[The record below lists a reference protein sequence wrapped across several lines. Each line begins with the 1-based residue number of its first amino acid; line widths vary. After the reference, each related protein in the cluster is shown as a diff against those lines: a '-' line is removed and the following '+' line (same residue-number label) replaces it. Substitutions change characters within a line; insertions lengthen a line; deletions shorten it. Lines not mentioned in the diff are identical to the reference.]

1 MKEKEVQTKELYPF
15 ISDAIKKMDISL
27 ENIQWA
33 HNIITNNIAGYL
45 DDINKIQKYV
55 EDIIDNACS
64 VFREKITKEL
74 SLDDLLL
81 YAQVAKTSQD
91 FDNNNKRT
99 SFFDKNVKDVTIKDI
114 FDKNV
119 KDVTIKNIDIIS
131 GTETFK
137 SLERDLFGNLINTP
151 EIQKRRC
158 NGRSAAKKVKD
169 TIKLYDNLNDV
180 PCPTGKQAVYRLAVC
195 IPKRFNKVNSY
206 KRPLIYGRIPTMYFI
221 SDNRDRDFIIA
232 RNNFTKLI
240 RKKYY
245 DALREYEEKYVPIG
259 HDISM
264 KKISVL

>member
-15 ISDAIKKMDISL
+15 VSDAIKKMDISL

-33 HNIITNNIAGYL
+33 HKIITNNTAGYL

-99 SFFDKNVKDVTIKDI
+99 SFFDKNVKDVTIKD
-114 FDKNV
+114 
-119 KDVTIKNIDIIS
+119 IDIIS

-232 RNNFTKLI
+232 RNNFIKLI

>member
-15 ISDAIKKMDISL
+15 VSDAIKKMDISL

-33 HNIITNNIAGYL
+33 HKIITNNTAGYL

-81 YAQVAKTSQD
+81 YAQVAKMSQD

-99 SFFDKNVKDVTIKDI
+99 SFFDKNVKDVTIND
-114 FDKNV
+114 
-119 KDVTIKNIDIIS
+119 IDIIS

-137 SLERDLFGNLINTP
+137 ALERDLFGNLINTP

>member
-15 ISDAIKKMDISL
+15 VSDAIKKMDISL

-33 HNIITNNIAGYL
+33 HKIIKNNTAGYL

-91 FDNNNKRT
+91 FDNNKKRT
-99 SFFDKNVKDVTIKDI
+99 SFFDKKIQDITIKDI
-114 FDKNV
+114 DLINSTSTYKA
-119 KDVTIKNIDIIS
+119 I
-131 GTETFK
+131 EQ
-137 SLERDLFGNLINTP
+137 DLFGNSTKAP
-151 EIQKRRC
+151 EIQKRYC
-158 NGRSAAKKVKD
+158 TSRSIARKIKD

-232 RNNFTKLI
+232 RNNYTKLI

>member
-1 MKEKEVQTKELYPF
+1 MKEKEIQTKELYPF
-15 ISDAIKKMDISL
+15 VSDAIKKMDISL

-33 HNIITNNIAGYL
+33 HKIITHNTVGYL

-91 FDNNNKRT
+91 FDNNKKRT

-114 FDKNV
+114 
-119 KDVTIKNIDIIS
+119 DIIS

-137 SLERDLFGNLINTP
+137 ALERDLFGNLINTP
-151 EIQKRRC
+151 EIQKRHY
-158 NGRSAAKKVKD
+158 NGRSAEKKVKD
-169 TIKLYDNLNDV
+169 TIKLYDNINDV
-180 PCPTGKQAVYRLAVC
+180 PCPVGKQAVYRLAVY

-206 KRPLIYGRIPTMYFI
+206 KRSLIYGRIPTMYFI

>member
-1 MKEKEVQTKELYPF
+1 MKEKEIQTKELYPF
-15 ISDAIKKMDISL
+15 VSDAIKKMDISL

-33 HNIITNNIAGYL
+33 HKIITNNTAGYL

-81 YAQVAKTSQD
+81 YAQVAKMSQD
-91 FDNNNKRT
+91 FDNNKKRT
-99 SFFDKNVKDVTIKDI
+99 SFFDKNV
-114 FDKNV
+114 NV
-119 KDVTIKNIDIIS
+119 KDITSNKINSITGNS
-131 GTETFK
+131 AFK
-137 SLERDLFGNLINTP
+137 AIEQDLFGNLINTP

-158 NGRSAAKKVKD
+158 NGRSVAKKVKD

-180 PCPTGKQAVYRLAVC
+180 PCPVGKQAVYRLAVY

-206 KRPLIYGRIPTMYFI
+206 KRSLIYGRIPTMYFI

-245 DALREYEEKYVPIG
+245 DALCEYEEKYVPIG

>member
-15 ISDAIKKMDISL
+15 VSDAIKKMDISL

-33 HNIITNNIAGYL
+33 HKIITNNTAGYL

-91 FDNNNKRT
+91 FDNNKKRT
-99 SFFDKNVKDVTIKDI
+99 SFFDKKIQDITIKD
-114 FDKNV
+114 
-119 KDVTIKNIDIIS
+119 IDIIS

-137 SLERDLFGNLINTP
+137 ALERDLFGNLINTP
-151 EIQKRRC
+151 EIQKRYC
-158 NGRSAAKKVKD
+158 TGRSIARKIKD

-232 RNNFTKLI
+232 RNNYTKLI

>member
-15 ISDAIKKMDISL
+15 VSDAIKKMDISL

-33 HNIITNNIAGYL
+33 HKIITNNTAGYL

-55 EDIIDNACS
+55 ENIIDNACS

-91 FDNNNKRT
+91 FDNNKKRT
-99 SFFDKNVKDVTIKDI
+99 SFFDKKIQDITIKDI
-114 FDKNV
+114 DLINS
-119 KDVTIKNIDIIS
+119 T
-131 GTETFK
+131 GTSTYKAIEQ
-137 SLERDLFGNLINTP
+137 DLFGNSTKAP
-151 EIQKRRC
+151 EIQKRYC
-158 NGRSAAKKVKD
+158 TGRSIARKVKD

-180 PCPTGKQAVYRLAVC
+180 PCPTGKHAVYRLAVC
-195 IPKRFNKVNSY
+195 IPKKFNKVNSY

>member
-15 ISDAIKKMDISL
+15 VSDAIKKMDISL

-33 HNIITNNIAGYL
+33 HKIITNNTAGYL

-91 FDNNNKRT
+91 FDNNKKRT
-99 SFFDKNVKDVTIKDI
+99 SFFDKKIQDITIKDI
-114 FDKNV
+114 DLINSTSTYKA
-119 KDVTIKNIDIIS
+119 I
-131 GTETFK
+131 EQ
-137 SLERDLFGNLINTP
+137 DLFGNSTKAP
-151 EIQKRRC
+151 EIQKRYC
-158 NGRSAAKKVKD
+158 TGRSIARKIKD

-195 IPKRFNKVNSY
+195 IPKRFNKVNLY

-232 RNNFTKLI
+232 RNNYTKLI

>member
-15 ISDAIKKMDISL
+15 VSDAIKKMDISL

-33 HNIITNNIAGYL
+33 HKIITNNTAGYL

-114 FDKNV
+114 
-119 KDVTIKNIDIIS
+119 DIIS

-137 SLERDLFGNLINTP
+137 AIEQDLFGNSTKAP
-151 EIQKRRC
+151 EIQKRYC
-158 NGRSAAKKVKD
+158 TGRSIARKIKD

-232 RNNFTKLI
+232 RNNYTKLI

>member
-15 ISDAIKKMDISL
+15 VSDAIKKMDISL

-33 HNIITNNIAGYL
+33 HKIITNNTAGYL

-91 FDNNNKRT
+91 FDNNKKRT
-99 SFFDKNVKDVTIKDI
+99 SFFDKKIQDITIRDI
-114 FDKNV
+114 DLINSTSTYKA
-119 KDVTIKNIDIIS
+119 I
-131 GTETFK
+131 EQ
-137 SLERDLFGNLINTP
+137 DLFGNSTKAP
-151 EIQKRRC
+151 EIQKRYC
-158 NGRSAAKKVKD
+158 TGRSIARKIKD

-180 PCPTGKQAVYRLAVC
+180 PCPTGKQSVYRLAVC

-232 RNNFTKLI
+232 RNNYTKLI

>member
-15 ISDAIKKMDISL
+15 VSDAIKKMDISL

-33 HNIITNNIAGYL
+33 HKIITNNTAGYL

-91 FDNNNKRT
+91 FDNNKKRT
-99 SFFDKNVKDVTIKDI
+99 SFFDKKIQDITIKDI
-114 FDKNV
+114 DLINSTSTYKA
-119 KDVTIKNIDIIS
+119 I
-131 GTETFK
+131 EQ
-137 SLERDLFGNLINTP
+137 DLFGNSTKAP
-151 EIQKRRC
+151 EIQKRYC
-158 NGRSAAKKVKD
+158 TGRSIARKIKD

-180 PCPTGKQAVYRLAVC
+180 PCPTGKQSVYRLAVC
-195 IPKRFNKVNSY
+195 IPKRFNKVNLY

-232 RNNFTKLI
+232 RNNYTKLI

>member
-33 HNIITNNIAGYL
+33 HKIITNNTAGYL

-55 EDIIDNACS
+55 ENIIDNACS

-91 FDNNNKRT
+91 FDNNKKRT
-99 SFFDKNVKDVTIKDI
+99 SFFDKKIQDITIKDI
-114 FDKNV
+114 DLINS
-119 KDVTIKNIDIIS
+119 T
-131 GTETFK
+131 GTSTYKAIEQ
-137 SLERDLFGNLINTP
+137 DLFGNSTKAP
-151 EIQKRRC
+151 EIQKRYC
-158 NGRSAAKKVKD
+158 TGRSIARKVKD

-180 PCPTGKQAVYRLAVC
+180 PCPVGKQAVYRLAVC

-245 DALREYEEKYVPIG
+245 DALCEYEEKYVPIG

>member
-1 MKEKEVQTKELYPF
+1 MKEKEIQTKELYPF
-15 ISDAIKKMDISL
+15 ISDAVKRMDISL

-33 HNIITNNIAGYL
+33 HKIVTHDTSGYL

-55 EDIIDNACS
+55 ETIIDNACS

-81 YAQVAKTSQD
+81 YAQVSKTSQE
-91 FDNNNKRT
+91 FDNNKKRT
-99 SFFDKNVKDVTIKDI
+99 SFFDKKIQDVTIKDI
-114 FDKNV
+114 
-119 KDVTIKNIDIIS
+119 DIIS
-131 GTETFK
+131 GTGTFK
-137 SLERDLFGNLINTP
+137 AIEQDLFGNSTKAP
-151 EIQKRRC
+151 EIQKRYC
-158 NGRSAAKKVKD
+158 TGRSIARKVKD

-180 PCPTGKQAVYRLAVC
+180 PCPVGKQSVYRLAVC

-206 KRPLIYGRIPTMYFI
+206 KRSLIYGRIPIMYFI
-221 SDNRDRDFIIA
+221 SENRDKDFIIA

>member
-15 ISDAIKKMDISL
+15 VSDAIKKMDISL

-33 HNIITNNIAGYL
+33 HKIITNNTAGYL

-91 FDNNNKRT
+91 FDNNKKRT
-99 SFFDKNVKDVTIKDI
+99 SFFDKKIQDITIRDI
-114 FDKNV
+114 DLINSTSTYKA
-119 KDVTIKNIDIIS
+119 I
-131 GTETFK
+131 EQ
-137 SLERDLFGNLINTP
+137 DLFGNSTKAP
-151 EIQKRRC
+151 EIQKRYC
-158 NGRSAAKKVKD
+158 TGRSIARKVKD

-232 RNNFTKLI
+232 RNNYTKLI

>member
-15 ISDAIKKMDISL
+15 VSDAIKKMDISL

-33 HNIITNNIAGYL
+33 HKIITNNTAGYL

-91 FDNNNKRT
+91 FDNNKKRT
-99 SFFDKNVKDVTIKDI
+99 SFFDKKIQDITIKDI
-114 FDKNV
+114 DLINSTSTYKA
-119 KDVTIKNIDIIS
+119 I
-131 GTETFK
+131 EQ
-137 SLERDLFGNLINTP
+137 DLFGNSTKAP
-151 EIQKRRC
+151 EIQKRYC
-158 NGRSAAKKVKD
+158 TGRSVARKVKD

>member
-15 ISDAIKKMDISL
+15 VSDAIKKMDISL

-33 HNIITNNIAGYL
+33 HKIITNNTAGYL

-91 FDNNNKRT
+91 FDNNKKRT
-99 SFFDKNVKDVTIKDI
+99 SFFDKKIQDITIRDI
-114 FDKNV
+114 DLINSTSTYKA
-119 KDVTIKNIDIIS
+119 I
-131 GTETFK
+131 EQ
-137 SLERDLFGNLINTP
+137 DLFGNSTKAP
-151 EIQKRRC
+151 EIQKRYC
-158 NGRSAAKKVKD
+158 TGRSIARKIKD

-180 PCPTGKQAVYRLAVC
+180 RCPTGKQAVYRLAVC

-232 RNNFTKLI
+232 RNNYTKLI

>member
-15 ISDAIKKMDISL
+15 VSDAIKKMDISL

-33 HNIITNNIAGYL
+33 HKIITNNTAGYL

-99 SFFDKNVKDVTIKDI
+99 SFFDKKIQDITIKDI
-114 FDKNV
+114 DLINSTSTYKA
-119 KDVTIKNIDIIS
+119 I
-131 GTETFK
+131 EQ
-137 SLERDLFGNLINTP
+137 DLFGNSTKAP
-151 EIQKRRC
+151 EIQKRYC
-158 NGRSAAKKVKD
+158 TGRSIARKIKD

-180 PCPTGKQAVYRLAVC
+180 PCPIGKQAVYRLAVC

>member
-33 HNIITNNIAGYL
+33 HKIITNNTAGYL

-55 EDIIDNACS
+55 ENIIDNACS

-91 FDNNNKRT
+91 FDNNKKRT
-99 SFFDKNVKDVTIKDI
+99 SFFDKKIQDITIKDI
-114 FDKNV
+114 DLINS
-119 KDVTIKNIDIIS
+119 T
-131 GTETFK
+131 GTSTYKVIEQ
-137 SLERDLFGNLINTP
+137 DLFGNSTKAP
-151 EIQKRRC
+151 EIQKRYC
-158 NGRSAAKKVKD
+158 TGRSIARKVKD
-169 TIKLYDNLNDV
+169 TIKLYDNINDV
-180 PCPTGKQAVYRLAVC
+180 PCPVGKQAVYRLAVC

>member
-1 MKEKEVQTKELYPF
+1 M
-15 ISDAIKKMDISL
+15 
-27 ENIQWA
+27 
-33 HNIITNNIAGYL
+33 
-45 DDINKIQKYV
+45 
-55 EDIIDNACS
+55 
-64 VFREKITKEL
+64 

-91 FDNNNKRT
+91 FDNNKKRT
-99 SFFDKNVKDVTIKDI
+99 SFFDKKIQDITIKDI
-114 FDKNV
+114 DLINSTSTYKA
-119 KDVTIKNIDIIS
+119 I
-131 GTETFK
+131 EQ
-137 SLERDLFGNLINTP
+137 DLFGNSTKAP
-151 EIQKRRC
+151 EIQKRYC
-158 NGRSAAKKVKD
+158 TGRSIARKIKD

>member
-15 ISDAIKKMDISL
+15 VSDAIKKMDISL

-33 HNIITNNIAGYL
+33 HKIITNNTAGYL

-91 FDNNNKRT
+91 FDNNKKRT
-99 SFFDKNVKDVTIKDI
+99 SFFDKKIQDITIKDI
-114 FDKNV
+114 
-119 KDVTIKNIDIIS
+119 DIINS
-131 GTETFK
+131 TSTYKAIEQ
-137 SLERDLFGNLINTP
+137 DLFGNSTKAP
-151 EIQKRRC
+151 EIQKRYC
-158 NGRSAAKKVKD
+158 TGRSIARKVKD
-169 TIKLYDNLNDV
+169 TIKLYDNINDV
-180 PCPTGKQAVYRLAVC
+180 PCPIGKQAVYRLAVC

-221 SDNRDRDFIIA
+221 SDNRARDFIIA

>member
-15 ISDAIKKMDISL
+15 VSDAIKKMDISL

-33 HNIITNNIAGYL
+33 HKIITNNTARYL

-81 YAQVAKTSQD
+81 YAQVAKASQD
-91 FDNNNKRT
+91 FDNNKKRI

-114 FDKNV
+114 
-119 KDVTIKNIDIIS
+119 DIIS

-137 SLERDLFGNLINTP
+137 ALERDLFGNLINTP
-151 EIQKRRC
+151 EIQKRHC
-158 NGRSAAKKVKD
+158 NGRSSTKKVKD
-169 TIKLYDNLNDV
+169 TIKLYDNINDV
-180 PCPTGKQAVYRLAVC
+180 PRPVGKQSVYRLAVYV
-195 IPKRFNKVNSY
+195 PKRFNKVNSY
-206 KRPLIYGRIPTMYFI
+206 KRPLIYGLIPTMYFI

-232 RNNFTKLI
+232 RNNYTKLI

>member
-33 HNIITNNIAGYL
+33 HKIITNNTAGYL

-55 EDIIDNACS
+55 ENIIDNACS

-81 YAQVAKTSQD
+81 YAHVAKASQD
-91 FDNNNKRT
+91 FDNNKKRT
-99 SFFDKNVKDVTIKDI
+99 SFFDKKIQDITIKDI
-114 FDKNV
+114 DLINS
-119 KDVTIKNIDIIS
+119 T
-131 GTETFK
+131 GTSTYKAIEQ
-137 SLERDLFGNLINTP
+137 DLFGNSTKAP
-151 EIQKRRC
+151 EIQKRYC
-158 NGRSAAKKVKD
+158 TGRSIARKVKD

-180 PCPTGKQAVYRLAVC
+180 PCPVGKQAVYRLAVC

>member
-1 MKEKEVQTKELYPF
+1 MKEKEIQTKELYPF
-15 ISDAIKKMDISL
+15 ISDAVKRMDISL
-27 ENIQWA
+27 DNIQWA
-33 HNIITNNIAGYL
+33 HKIVTHDTSGYL

-55 EDIIDNACS
+55 ETIIDNACS

-91 FDNNNKRT
+91 FDNNKKRT
-99 SFFDKNVKDVTIKDI
+99 SFFDKNVRDVTINDI
-114 FDKNV
+114 DAF
-119 KDVTIKNIDIIS
+119 T
-131 GTETFK
+131 GTSAFK
-137 SLERDLFGNLINTP
+137 AVEQDLFGNLINIP
-151 EIQKRRC
+151 EIQKRHS
-158 NGRSAAKKVKD
+158 NGRSLAKKVKD
-169 TIKLYDNLNDV
+169 TITLYDNLNDV
-180 PCPTGKQAVYRLAVC
+180 PCPVGKQSVYRLAVC

-206 KRPLIYGRIPTMYFI
+206 KRPLIYDRIPTMYFI
-221 SDNRDRDFIIA
+221 SENRDKDFIIA

>member
-15 ISDAIKKMDISL
+15 VSDAIKKMDISL

-33 HNIITNNIAGYL
+33 HKIITNNTAGYL

-91 FDNNNKRT
+91 FDNNKKRT
-99 SFFDKNVKDVTIKDI
+99 SFFDKNVKDVTIKD
-114 FDKNV
+114 
-119 KDVTIKNIDIIS
+119 IDIIS

-169 TIKLYDNLNDV
+169 TIKLYDHLNDV

-195 IPKRFNKVNSY
+195 IPKRFNKVNLY

>member
-15 ISDAIKKMDISL
+15 VSDAIKKMDISL

-33 HNIITNNIAGYL
+33 HKIITNNTAGYL

-81 YAQVAKTSQD
+81 YAQVAKMSQD

-99 SFFDKNVKDVTIKDI
+99 SFFDKNV
-114 FDKNV
+114 NV
-119 KDVTIKNIDIIS
+119 KDITSNKINSITGNS
-131 GTETFK
+131 AFK
-137 SLERDLFGNLINTP
+137 AIEQDLFGNLINTP
-151 EIQKRRC
+151 EIQKRHC
-158 NGRSAAKKVKD
+158 NGSSSTKKVKD
-169 TIKLYDNLNDV
+169 TIKLYDNINDV
-180 PCPTGKQAVYRLAVC
+180 PCPVGKQSVYRLAVC

-206 KRPLIYGRIPTMYFI
+206 KIPLIYGRIPTMYFI

>member
-15 ISDAIKKMDISL
+15 VSDAIKKMDISL

-33 HNIITNNIAGYL
+33 HKIITNNTAGYL
-45 DDINKIQKYV
+45 DDINKIKKYV

-91 FDNNNKRT
+91 FDNNKKRT
-99 SFFDKNVKDVTIKDI
+99 SFFDKKIQDITIKDI
-114 FDKNV
+114 DLINSTSTYKA
-119 KDVTIKNIDIIS
+119 I
-131 GTETFK
+131 EQ
-137 SLERDLFGNLINTP
+137 DLFGNSTKAP
-151 EIQKRRC
+151 EIQKRYC
-158 NGRSAAKKVKD
+158 TGRSIARKIKD

-232 RNNFTKLI
+232 RNNYTKLI

>member
-15 ISDAIKKMDISL
+15 VSDAIKKMDISL

-33 HNIITNNIAGYL
+33 HKIITNNTAGYL

-55 EDIIDNACS
+55 EDIINNACS

-91 FDNNNKRT
+91 FDNNKKRT
-99 SFFDKNVKDVTIKDI
+99 SFFDKKIQDITIRDI
-114 FDKNV
+114 DLINSTSTYKA
-119 KDVTIKNIDIIS
+119 I
-131 GTETFK
+131 EQ
-137 SLERDLFGNLINTP
+137 DLFGNSTKAP
-151 EIQKRRC
+151 EIQKRYC
-158 NGRSAAKKVKD
+158 TSRSIARKIKD

-180 PCPTGKQAVYRLAVC
+180 PCPTVKQAVYRLAVC

-221 SDNRDRDFIIA
+221 SDNRNRDFIIA
-232 RNNFTKLI
+232 RNNYTKLI

-245 DALREYEEKYVPIG
+245 DALREYEDKYVPIG

>member
-15 ISDAIKKMDISL
+15 VSDAIKKMDISL

-33 HNIITNNIAGYL
+33 HNIITNNTAGYL

-55 EDIIDNACS
+55 ENIIDNACS

-91 FDNNNKRT
+91 FDNNKKRT

-114 FDKNV
+114 
-119 KDVTIKNIDIIS
+119 DIIS
-131 GTETFK
+131 GTGTFK
-137 SLERDLFGNLINTP
+137 AIEQDLFGNSTKAP
-151 EIQKRRC
+151 EIQKRYC
-158 NGRSAAKKVKD
+158 TGRSIARKVKD

-180 PCPTGKQAVYRLAVC
+180 PCPVGKQAVYRLAVC

>member
-15 ISDAIKKMDISL
+15 VSDAIKKMDISL

-33 HNIITNNIAGYL
+33 HKIITNNTAGYL

-55 EDIIDNACS
+55 ENIIDNACS

-81 YAQVAKTSQD
+81 YAQVAKASQD
-91 FDNNNKRT
+91 FDNNKKRT
-99 SFFDKNVKDVTIKDI
+99 SFFDKKIQDITIKDI
-114 FDKNV
+114 DLINS
-119 KDVTIKNIDIIS
+119 T
-131 GTETFK
+131 GTSTYKAIEQ
-137 SLERDLFGNLINTP
+137 DLFGNSTKAP
-151 EIQKRRC
+151 EIQKRYC
-158 NGRSAAKKVKD
+158 TGRSIARKVKD
-169 TIKLYDNLNDV
+169 TIKLYDNINDV

-195 IPKRFNKVNSY
+195 IPKRFNNVNSY
-206 KRPLIYGRIPTMYFI
+206 KRSLIYGRIPTMYFI

>member
-1 MKEKEVQTKELYPF
+1 MKEKEIQTKELYPF

-33 HNIITNNIAGYL
+33 HKIITNNTAGYL

-99 SFFDKNVKDVTIKDI
+99 SF

-195 IPKRFNKVNSY
+195 IPKRFNNVNSY

>member
-15 ISDAIKKMDISL
+15 VSDAIKKMDISL
-27 ENIQWA
+27 EDIQWA
-33 HNIITNNIAGYL
+33 HKIITNNTAGYL

-91 FDNNNKRT
+91 FDNNKKRT
-99 SFFDKNVKDVTIKDI
+99 SFFDKNVKDVTIKD
-114 FDKNV
+114 
-119 KDVTIKNIDIIS
+119 IDIIS

-158 NGRSAAKKVKD
+158 NGRTAAKKVKD

-206 KRPLIYGRIPTMYFI
+206 NRPLIYGRIPTMYFI

-232 RNNFTKLI
+232 RNNYTKLI

>member
-15 ISDAIKKMDISL
+15 VSDAIKKMDISL

-33 HNIITNNIAGYL
+33 HKIITNNTAGYL

-91 FDNNNKRT
+91 FDNNKKRT
-99 SFFDKNVKDVTIKDI
+99 SFFDKKIQDITIKDI
-114 FDKNV
+114 DLINSTSTYKA
-119 KDVTIKNIDIIS
+119 I
-131 GTETFK
+131 EQ
-137 SLERDLFGNLINTP
+137 DLFGNSTKAP
-151 EIQKRRC
+151 EIQKRYC
-158 NGRSAAKKVKD
+158 TGRSIARKIKD

-180 PCPTGKQAVYRLAVC
+180 PCPTGKQAVYRLAVY

-206 KRPLIYGRIPTMYFI
+206 KRSLIYGRIPTMYFI

>member
-1 MKEKEVQTKELYPF
+1 MKEKEIQTKELYPF
-15 ISDAIKKMDISL
+15 VSDAIKKMDISL

-33 HNIITNNIAGYL
+33 HKIITNNTAGYL

-91 FDNNNKRT
+91 FDNNKKRT
-99 SFFDKNVKDVTIKDI
+99 SFFDKKIQDITIKDI
-114 FDKNV
+114 DLINSTSTYKA
-119 KDVTIKNIDIIS
+119 I
-131 GTETFK
+131 EQ
-137 SLERDLFGNLINTP
+137 DLFGNSTKAP
-151 EIQKRRC
+151 EIQKRYC
-158 NGRSAAKKVKD
+158 TGRSIARKIKD

-180 PCPTGKQAVYRLAVC
+180 PCPIGKQAVYRLAVC

>member
-15 ISDAIKKMDISL
+15 VSDAIKKMDISL

-33 HNIITNNIAGYL
+33 HKIITNNTAGYL

-91 FDNNNKRT
+91 FDNNKKRT
-99 SFFDKNVKDVTIKDI
+99 SFFDKKIQDITIKDI
-114 FDKNV
+114 DLINSTSTYKA
-119 KDVTIKNIDIIS
+119 I
-131 GTETFK
+131 EQ
-137 SLERDLFGNLINTP
+137 DLFGNSTKAP
-151 EIQKRRC
+151 EIQKRYC
-158 NGRSAAKKVKD
+158 TGRSIARKIKD

-180 PCPTGKQAVYRLAVC
+180 PCPVGKQAVYRLAVY

-206 KRPLIYGRIPTMYFI
+206 KKPLIYGRIPTMYFI

>member
-15 ISDAIKKMDISL
+15 VSDAIKKMDISL

-33 HNIITNNIAGYL
+33 HKIITNNTAGYL

-91 FDNNNKRT
+91 FDNNKKRT
-99 SFFDKNVKDVTIKDI
+99 SFFDKKIQDITIKDI
-114 FDKNV
+114 DSITGN
-119 KDVTIKNIDIIS
+119 S
-131 GTETFK
+131 AFK
-137 SLERDLFGNLINTP
+137 AIEQDLFGNSTKAP
-151 EIQKRRC
+151 EIQKRYC
-158 NGRSAAKKVKD
+158 TSRSIARKIKD

-195 IPKRFNKVNSY
+195 IPNRFNKVNSY
-206 KRPLIYGRIPTMYFI
+206 KIPLIYGRIPTMYFI

-232 RNNFTKLI
+232 RNNYTKLI

>member
-15 ISDAIKKMDISL
+15 VSDAIKKMDISL

-33 HNIITNNIAGYL
+33 HKIITNNTAGYL

-91 FDNNNKRT
+91 FDNNKKRT
-99 SFFDKNVKDVTIKDI
+99 SFFDKKIQDITIKDI
-114 FDKNV
+114 
-119 KDVTIKNIDIIS
+119 DIINS
-131 GTETFK
+131 TSTYKAIEQ
-137 SLERDLFGNLINTP
+137 DLFGNSTKAP
-151 EIQKRRC
+151 EIQKRYC
-158 NGRSAAKKVKD
+158 TGRSVARKVKD

-180 PCPTGKQAVYRLAVC
+180 PCPIGKQAVYRLAVC

-232 RNNFTKLI
+232 RNNYTKLI

>member
-15 ISDAIKKMDISL
+15 VSDAIKKMDISL

-33 HNIITNNIAGYL
+33 HKIITNNTAGYL

-91 FDNNNKRT
+91 FDNNKKRT
-99 SFFDKNVKDVTIKDI
+99 SFFDKKIQDITIKDI
-114 FDKNV
+114 DLINS
-119 KDVTIKNIDIIS
+119 TS
-131 GTETFK
+131 TFK
-137 SLERDLFGNLINTP
+137 AIEQDLFGNSTKAP
-151 EIQKRRC
+151 EIQKRYC
-158 NGRSAAKKVKD
+158 TGRSIARKIKD

-180 PCPTGKQAVYRLAVC
+180 PCHTRKQAVYRLAVC